1 MVILIQIAFKSVHCL
16 GQYGHF
22 KNINS
27 SNPRTW
33 NIFLQFPS
41 SLFYGF
47 QNIDLSRSWF
57 SLFLCILFFNAIVN
71 EIVFVLYHSDS
82 SLLVCR
88 KAAGFHILIS
98 YSETLVNLCIS
109 SNGFW
114 VETLGF
120 STYSVMFSA
129 NHDSFISFLPI

>member
-1 MVILIQIAFKSVHCL
+1 M
-16 GQYGHF
+16 
-22 KNINS
+22 
-27 SNPRTW
+27 
-33 NIFLQFPS
+33 
-41 SLFYGF
+41 LF
-47 QNIDLSRSWF
+47 
-57 SLFLCILFFNAIVN
+57 VN

-88 KAAGFHILIS
+88 KAAGFYILIS

-129 NHDSFISFLPI
+129 NHDSFISFLPIYIFFSSLIAVARTSITMLNRMDKSGQPFP